1 VPEKRDLD
9 PDAETVGFVFHL
21 RRGAEFEIELP
32 GNSSPQFPEP
42 GSLGGSRPSALSRQ
56 TAFSKSGQ
64 TISGLDRAPQTS
76 RFVSAKD
83 FRAVAV
89 MACDDDVI
97 PLQERIAMLYDPRW
111 GWHAAAELGATIR

>member
-42 GSLGGSRPSALSRQ
+42 
-56 TAFSKSGQ
+56 
-64 TISGLDRAPQTS
+64 
-76 RFVSAKD
+76 
-83 FRAVAV
+83 
-89 MACDDDVI
+89 
-97 PLQERIAMLYDPRW
+97 
-111 GWHAAAELGATIR
+111 